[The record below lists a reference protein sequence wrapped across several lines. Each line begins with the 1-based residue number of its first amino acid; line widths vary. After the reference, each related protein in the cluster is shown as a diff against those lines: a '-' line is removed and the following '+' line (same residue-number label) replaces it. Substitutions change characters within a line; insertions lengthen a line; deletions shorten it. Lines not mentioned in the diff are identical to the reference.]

1 MTQRKGTSL
10 VVGGGMF
17 GVTASRELQA
27 RGWQVTLVDPG
38 PIPHPLAASTDIS
51 KIVRLAYGS
60 DETYTEL
67 MEEAMETWREWNRG
81 WPEPLF
87 HETGVLMLTRSPMAP
102 GSFEY
107 ESFRVLEERR
117 RRPLRLT
124 PADLRKRFPGWK
136 AQSYVD
142 GFFQSE
148 GGYAES
154 GRVVARLVELASAER
169 VSVRPD
175 VSVAGLLEEG
185 NRVTGIQ
192 TSRGERLLAD
202 QIILAVGAWTSKL
215 LPHLAGS
222 LTPSAHPIYHFRP
235 PSKRLYTQQLFP
247 VFTADISATGW
258 YGFPINRD
266 GIVKISNHGTGHK
279 LDPDIPR
286 QAPADDETALR
297 RFLDETFPTLAPVP
311 IVEKRWCFYCD
322 TRDEHFWID
331 RDPQR
336 EGLIVAA
343 GDSGHAFKF
352 APVMGRLIAD
362 AVEDVPSPWRQ
373 KFRWRPDANPPRGEE
388 EARHHG

>member
-1 MTQRKGTSL
+1 MTQKKGTVL
-10 VVGGGMF
+10 VVGSGMF
-17 GVTASRELQA
+17 GVTASRELQD

-38 PIPHPLAASTDIS
+38 PIPHPMAASTDIS

-67 MEEAMETWREWNRG
+67 MEEALETWREWNQR
-81 WPEPLF
+81 WPDPLF
-87 HETGVLMLTRSPMAP
+87 HETGVLMLTRTPMTP

-107 ESFRVLEERR
+107 ESFRVLEKRQ

-124 PADLRKRFPGWK
+124 SSDLRKRFPGWK
-136 AQSYVD
+136 AQNYVD

-154 GRVVARLVELASAER
+154 GRVVARLAELARAEG
-169 VSVRPD
+169 VSVRPE
-175 VSVAGLLEEG
+175 VSMAGLVEQG
-185 NRVTGIQ
+185 GRVAGIQ
-192 TSRGERLLAD
+192 TSVGERLLAD
-202 QIILAVGAWTSKL
+202 QVVVAAGAWTPKL

-222 LTPSAHPIYHFRP
+222 LTPTAHAIYHLRP
-235 PSKRLYTQQLFP
+235 PSKRLYTRQLFP

-258 YGFPINRD
+258 YGFSINRD
-266 GIVKISNHGTGHK
+266 GIVKISNHGMGQK
-279 LDPDIPR
+279 LDLDVPR
-286 QAPADDETALR
+286 QAAAQDETPLR
-297 RFLDETFPTLAPVP
+297 RFLEETFPTLALLP

-336 EGLIVAA
+336 EGLVVAA

-352 APVMGRLIAD
+352 APVMGRIIAD
-362 AVEDVPSPWRQ
+362 VVEDRPSPVRQ
-373 KFRWRPDANPPRGEE
+373 KFRWRPEANPPRGEE
-388 EARHHG
+388 ESRHHG

>member
-1 MTQRKGTSL
+1 MTQKKGTAL

-17 GVTASRELQA
+17 GVTASRELQS
-27 RGWQVTLVDPG
+27 RDWQVTLVDPG
-38 PIPHPLAASTDIS
+38 PIPNPLAASTDIS

-67 MEEAMETWREWNRG
+67 MEEALETWREWNGR

-87 HETGVLMLTRSPMAP
+87 HETGLLMLTRTPMVP
-102 GSFEY
+102 GSFEF
-107 ESFRVLEERR
+107 ESFRVLEKRR

-124 PADLRKRFPGWK
+124 PADIRKRFPGWK

-142 GFFQSE
+142 GFVQSE

-154 GRVVARLVELASAER
+154 GRVVARLVELARSER

-175 VSVAGLLEEG
+175 VSMAGLIEQG
-185 NRVTGIQ
+185 GRVAGIQ
-192 TSRGERLLAD
+192 TSQGERLLAD
-202 QIILAVGAWTSKL
+202 QVVLAVGAWTPKL

-222 LTPSAHPIYHFRP
+222 LTPTAHAIYHFRP
-235 PSKRLYTQQLFP
+235 PSKRLYTEQLFP

-266 GIVKISNHGTGHK
+266 GIVKIANHGTGHK
-279 LDPDIPR
+279 LDPGIPR
-286 QAPADDETALR
+286 QVPADGETVLR
-297 RFLDETFPTLAPVP
+297 QFLEETFPTLAPLP

-322 TRDEHFWID
+322 TKDEHFWID

-336 EGLIVAA
+336 EGLVVAA

-352 APVMGRLIAD
+352 APVMGRIIAD
-362 AVEDVPSPWRQ
+362 AVEDAPSPLRQ
-373 KFRWRPDANPPRGEE
+373 KFRWRPEANPPRGEE
-388 EARHHG
+388 ESRHHG